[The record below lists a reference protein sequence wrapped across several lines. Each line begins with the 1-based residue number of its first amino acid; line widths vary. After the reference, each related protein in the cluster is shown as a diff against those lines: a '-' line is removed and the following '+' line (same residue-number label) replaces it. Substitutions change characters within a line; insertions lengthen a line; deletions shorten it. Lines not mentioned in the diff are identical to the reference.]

1 MYLIYKKKI
10 SAVKKP
16 HKNALVISFYEYRNS
31 GIENV
36 KANSMESY
44 TLPGKSEL

>member
-1 MYLIYKKKI
+1 MYLIYKKKYLQ
-10 SAVKKP
+10 SKKN

-36 KANSMESY
+36 KANSVESY